1 MLKITEI
8 WMKKG
13 QELLEYF
20 SSEDYGKAFDE
31 LNEDEK
37 EK

>member
-20 SSEDYGKAFDE
+20 ASEEYERPFD
-31 LNEDEK
+31 
-37 EK
+37 